1 MKKLQ
6 NVMLS
11 FNQLENLYFYREPL
25 FSTRNLYF
33 YFQKSQN
40 ILAIFD
46 LQYEPQ
52 VCR

>member
-11 FNQLENLYFYREPL
+11 FNQLKNLYFQKLE
-25 FSTRNLYF
+25 NLYF

>member
-11 FNQLENLYFYREPL
+11 FNQLENLYFQKLE
-25 FSTRNLYF
+25 NLYF